1 MTRSRRQVL
10 KLLAAGSAA
19 ALMSPTAGL
28 AAAVRKRSK
37 RPPAPA
43 AHAAMVPP
51 AVHAE
56 VEKQKKDLASALKT
70 IRDFPLPPGSPMA
83 FVFKPLRPQRGGKG
97 R

>member
-19 ALMSPTAGL
+19 ALVSPAAGL
-28 AAAVRKRSK
+28 AAAVRKRP
-37 RPPAPA
+37 RRAPAPA
-43 AHAAMVPP
+43 AHAAPP

-56 VEKQKKDLASALKT
+56 IEKQKKDLAGALKT
-70 IRDFPLPPGSPMA
+70 IREYSLPPGSPMA